1 MLFTE
6 GMKTHLLFKYYSNQ
20 QYQDLHG
27 IQPTYQYLHD
37 EVPSACVPV
46 GLSRVVVLKP
56 GLQLSQAWLG
66 LGSMCTLT
74 CLGLAKYM

>member
-37 EVPSACVPV
+37 KVPSARVPV

-56 GLQLSQAWLG
+56 KKKKEKKRKWSWEKEWEHFIVLYIW
-66 LGSMCTLT
+66 
-74 CLGLAKYM
+74 